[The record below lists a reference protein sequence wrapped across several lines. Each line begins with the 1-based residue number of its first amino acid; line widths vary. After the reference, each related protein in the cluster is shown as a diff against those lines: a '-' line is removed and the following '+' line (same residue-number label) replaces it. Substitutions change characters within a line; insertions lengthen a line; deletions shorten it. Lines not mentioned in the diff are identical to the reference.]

1 MKKIIHFIEQA
12 AYMTKNPLGIIG
24 LFISFI
30 YAVSALVLTLS
41 EQWLTLNQTWALV
54 WFIVLFPILILI
66 AFLYLVINHHQKL
79 YSPSD
84 YRDESNFFRPLNPE
98 EQNEKFEKEAQH
110 LFPVNESVINDSIMN
125 KKGDGP
131 PSTQHEA
138 ENLNQ
143 ALMNHLFNAS
153 NFYFLIEE
161 SVLRA
166 LESDMD
172 ITIRRQMAL
181 ETAKERV
188 NFSGVAFQPD
198 ELIGVEIKY
207 APTGRIEEDQIES
220 LVKMIET
227 VIEFNRDR
235 RPIHF
240 ILSFVSDQPFKN
252 EKETKLEI
260 YERLHGIALV
270 HFKFYLLDELRKK
283 S

>member
-1 MKKIIHFIEQA
+1 MKKILDFLEQA

-84 YRDESNFFRPLNPE
+84 YKDESNFFRPLNPE
-98 EQNEKFEKEAQH
+98 EQNEKFEKEAQN
-110 LFPVNESVINDSIMN
+110 LFSVSELVLNDS
-125 KKGDGP
+125 KLKEKGVEQP
-131 PSTQHEA
+131 TVQNEA

-166 LESDMD
+166 LESDMN

-181 ETAKERV
+181 DTANERV
-188 NFSGVAFQPD
+188 NFSGIAFQPH

-207 APTGRIEEDQIES
+207 TPTGKINEDQIES
-220 LVKMIET
+220 LVKMIQT
-227 VIEFNRDR
+227 VMEFNKDP

-260 YERLHGIALV
+260 YERLHGNALV
-270 HFKFYLLDELRKK
+270 HFRFYLLDELRKK